1 MMQRTQKNR
10 QVRSMKTIRKI
21 LITGAA
27 AMTLLLAGCAGDFY
41 AFDPYGGAYYGGHDI
56 SVILT
61 GQVGITEGITAA
73 VDIMVA
79 VVMAVVVMA
88 VVVMAVV
95 VMVVGVVM
103 AAGFT
108 SNGDTT
114 RSTARL

>member
-1 MMQRTQKNR
+1 VIFTHSIRTE
-10 QVRSMKTIRKI
+10 VPTTAGTIFTEK
-21 LITGAA
+21 A
-27 AMTLLLAGCAGDFY
+27 LA
-41 AFDPYGGAYYGGHDI
+41 HDI